1 MNSQSLLDEMVN
13 EDSVRI
19 LKAAIPYLPSKGQ
32 SFICIFAKFLELQNT
47 FKLLH
52 SSENA
57 MQICAKP
64 QEKTDPLEM
73 LSACSKVCHGPL
85 KEKLENI
92 TNTFLITVNTSRTG
106 NIWRILSKIWT
117 MSIEKTGQPNRLA
130 ISGNKKRGGCT
141 KSNLLMDG

>member
-1 MNSQSLLDEMVN
+1 MDSQSLLDEMVN

-19 LKAAIPYLPSKGQ
+19 LKAAIPYLPLKGQ
-32 SFICIFAKFLELQNT
+32 SFACVFAKFIELQNT
-47 FKLLH
+47 FKLLN

-64 QEKTDPLEM
+64 QDKAEPLEM

-92 TNTFLITVNTSRTG
+92 TNT
-106 NIWRILSKIWT
+106 
-117 MSIEKTGQPNRLA
+117 
-130 ISGNKKRGGCT
+130 
-141 KSNLLMDG
+141 LLMMQMLDSDTIPKGGAPFRE

>member
-1 MNSQSLLDEMVN
+1 MDSQSLLDEMVN

-19 LKAAIPYLPSKGQ
+19 LKASLPYLSSKGQ
-32 SFICIFAKFLELQNT
+32 SFACIFAKFIELQNT

-57 MQICAKP
+57 MQICTNS
-64 QEKTDPLEM
+64 QEKTNPLEM

-92 TNTFLITVNTSRTG
+92 TNTFLMMQMLDFDNPQQ
-106 NIWRILSKIWT
+106 K
-117 MSIEKTGQPNRLA
+117 
-130 ISGNKKRGGCT
+130 GGEAFHE
-141 KSNLLMDG
+141 

>member
-32 SFICIFAKFLELQNT
+32 SFVCIFAKFLELQNT
-47 FKLLH
+47 FKFLH

-64 QEKTDPLEM
+64 QEKAEPLEM

-92 TNTFLITVNTSRTG
+92 TNTFLMIQMLDLDNPQ
-106 NIWRILSKIWT
+106 K
-117 MSIEKTGQPNRLA
+117 
-130 ISGNKKRGGCT
+130 GGAPFHE
-141 KSNLLMDG
+141 

>member
-32 SFICIFAKFLELQNT
+32 SFVCIFAKFLELQNT

-57 MQICAKP
+57 MQICAK
-64 QEKTDPLEM
+64 EMVYGGLLEAKADIGI
-73 LSACSKVCHGPL
+73 SATGFAGPSGGWEAPVGTVFIGCGFAKDIQVREYHLNGSRSKVREEAVACAICQL
-85 KEKLENI
+85 YDY
-92 TNTFLITVNTSRTG
+92 
-106 NIWRILSKIWT
+106 LS
-117 MSIEKTGQPNRLA
+117 EHFEHL
-130 ISGNKKRGGCT
+130 
-141 KSNLLMDG
+141 

>member
-32 SFICIFAKFLELQNT
+32 SFACVFAKFLELQNT

-52 SSENA
+52 SPENA
-57 MQICAKP
+57 MQICANS
-64 QEKTDPLEM
+64 QEKAEPLEM
-73 LSACSKVCHGPL
+73 LSACSKACRGPL

-92 TNTFLITVNTSRTG
+92 TNTFLMLQMLDLDNPQ
-106 NIWRILSKIWT
+106 K
-117 MSIEKTGQPNRLA
+117 
-130 ISGNKKRGGCT
+130 GGAPFHE
-141 KSNLLMDG
+141 